1 MRKNLKYFEKVI
13 KSVKKLSFDDLV
25 YNLKTALSK
34 AQKEAD
40 KQFLMS
46 CLACLDAKKMSGIF
60 TEEDKV
66 LLENQIKQTL
76 GVTMETLSQ
85 QPFIQAMIQAY
96 GQGKRKT
103 LKPAKLDY
111 SLGDKDLGALQSL
124 RDFNCW
130 WVRGK
135 VEESTNSII
144 QEEAERAFKGGCTR
158 ATFAT
163 RLEEALS
170 KDVKESGK
178 YFDLL
183 ADHVLTKTQNMGHV
197 SGYEEAG
204 VEYVRIVAVID
215 EKTSPIC
222 RRMNHRIFKV
232 KDFRKQYDKI
242 VSAAQKRDIEGV
254 KAAQPMVNASSFDK
268 MPVNMR
274 TKDFQDMG
282 LNMPPYH
289 FHCRTT
295 HVAYFE
301 NEKGSVYSANKN
313 GVWGDKIKSDKET
326 KGFLTS
332 YSDKELFALI
342 NQKKDWAK
350 NDLIEYNPKDFD
362 QDIRDHSKEIGI
374 DQTLSDEMKKAEMKR
389 MCNETVRNATN
400 VCINRWIEKKTGE
413 VTLQSS
419 YYDGKRIVVVDD
431 NGKFRCVIRGNDKNW
446 LKWKKIDGRL
456 LRGK

>member
-1 MRKNLKYFEKVI
+1 
-13 KSVKKLSFDDLV
+13 
-25 YNLKTALSK
+25 
-34 AQKEAD
+34 
-40 KQFLMS
+40 
-46 CLACLDAKKMSGIF
+46 
-60 TEEDKV
+60 
-66 LLENQIKQTL
+66 
-76 GVTMETLSQ
+76 
-85 QPFIQAMIQAY
+85 
-96 GQGKRKT
+96 
-103 LKPAKLDY
+103 
-111 SLGDKDLGALQSL
+111 
-124 RDFNCW
+124 
-130 WVRGK
+130 
-135 VEESTNSII
+135 
-144 QEEAERAFKGGCTR
+144 
-158 ATFAT
+158 
-163 RLEEALS
+163 
-170 KDVKESGK
+170 
-178 YFDLL
+178 
-183 ADHVLTKTQNMGHV
+183 
-197 SGYEEAG
+197 
-204 VEYVRIVAVID
+204 
-215 EKTSPIC
+215 
-222 RRMNHRIFKV
+222 
-232 KDFRKQYDKI
+232 
-242 VSAAQKRDIEGV
+242 
-254 KAAQPMVNASSFDK
+254 
-268 MPVNMR
+268 
-274 TKDFQDMG
+274 
-282 LNMPPYH
+282 MPPYH

-301 NEKGSVYSANKN
+301 KEKGSVYSANKD

-362 QDIRDHSKEIGI
+362 QDIRDHGKEIGI